1 MSDEQ
6 NEELENLAEGVQPRR
21 AGGLNVSMQTLEPDW
36 FLRHIANFANK
47 FGVETSITL
56 QVGGVQVTG
65 MTISAENYF
74 RQMAETFGGGFAQR
88 DVGESF
94 TKLINGFA
102 DDMKPTEG
110 DDNLPTYI
118 HLSNAHL
125 SAPGGPIPENEGKPI
140 LWRARISAVDGFYLG
155 SAAAALAPKPAGG
168 LG

>member
-6 NEELENLAEGVQPRR
+6 HEELENLAEGVQVRKP
-21 AGGLNVSMQTLEPDW
+21 GFLNVSMQTLEPDW
-36 FLRHIANFANK
+36 FLRHLADFANRY
-47 FGVETSITL
+47 GVETAITL

-65 MTISAENYF
+65 MTMSAEKYF
-74 RQMAETFGGGFAQR
+74 RETAGIFGGAFANQ
-88 DVGESF
+88 DLSESF

-102 DDMKPTEG
+102 DDVKPKEG

-125 SAPGGPIPENEGKPI
+125 YAPGGEIPKNGGKPI
-140 LWRARISAVDGFYLG
+140 LWRARISAVDGFHIG
-155 SAAAALAPKPAGG
+155 SSAAALAPKPASD